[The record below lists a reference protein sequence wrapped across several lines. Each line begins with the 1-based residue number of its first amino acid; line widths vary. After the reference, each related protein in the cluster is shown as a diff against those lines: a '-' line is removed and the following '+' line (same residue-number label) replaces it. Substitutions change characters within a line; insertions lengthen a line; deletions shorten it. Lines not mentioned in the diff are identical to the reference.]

1 MTAETTEWAGPA
13 RFLPPHEPIRR
24 DDGALHYSGLTYAAP
39 GEHTLTSTLEDE
51 R

>member
-13 RFLPPHEPIRR
+13 RFLPPHEPTRR
-24 DDGALHYSGLTYAAP
+24 DDGVL
-39 GEHTLTSTLEDE
+39 